1 MVKDIIGYE
10 GIYTIDEDG
19 NVYSINRKKIIKQ
32 SMRGNYLYV
41 ALYKE
46 GKRKQENVHR
56 LVAMTFIPNPEEL
69 PCVNHKDENKL
80 NNNVNNLEWCTAKYN
95 NNYGRHQRERVAVLQ
110 TSIDMFSLSGQYIM
124 SFSGIQ
130 AAARYINGSAS
141 NICACL
147 KGRQYTSYGYIWS
160 YHK

>member
-95 NNYGRHQRERVAVLQ
+95 NNYGQHQRERVAVLQ
-110 TSIDMFSLSGQYIM
+110 TSIDMFSLSG
-124 SFSGIQ
+124 
-130 AAARYINGSAS
+130 
-141 NICACL
+141 
-147 KGRQYTSYGYIWS
+147 
-160 YHK
+160 

>member
-46 GKRKQENVHR
+46 G
-56 LVAMTFIPNPEEL
+56 
-69 PCVNHKDENKL
+69 NKL

-110 TSIDMFSLSGQYIM
+110 TSIDMFSLSG
-124 SFSGIQ
+124 
-130 AAARYINGSAS
+130 
-141 NICACL
+141 
-147 KGRQYTSYGYIWS
+147 
-160 YHK
+160 